1 MNMILKIFKKIF
13 QRKLITGI
21 ILILMIIGGYFGYRS
36 LVGGKNNVRYVM
48 AAVEKGT
55 LIVSVSGSGQVS
67 VLDQLDIKSK
77 TSGEVEAVYIEKSE
91 GVKAGKLIAK
101 LDDSDAQR
109 AVSDAER
116 NLRTAKIQ
124 LEELY
129 RNTLDT
135 KQEAEDNLEKAHED
149 AFNTIMNAFLDLSP
163 MIIGLHNITSSY
175 EIADNETSVTY
186 DWNTAVLLRSISSYG
201 PKYYELEKIVG
212 KTQEGYKAA
221 RKAYDKSFESYKNA
235 SRYSEK
241 DVIEALLKET
251 QETTKTIAELIKSET
266 NLLDVYVDYCRQ
278 SNLPVF
284 SKVSEYQLNLNSY
297 NSKINNHL
305 SSLLS
310 VQRTIE
316 DNKETKIDAE
326 QDLTEMDND
335 DPNNLDIRT
344 AKVNIQQKEDALIS
358 AKQELTDHYIYTPL
372 GGIVADVKIK
382 KGDSV
387 SAGTAL
393 VSIITQQKIAEITLN
408 EVDAAK
414 VKTGQKTTLTFDAL
428 PELSISGKVIEV
440 DTVGQVSQGVV
451 SYGVKIVFDNQDE
464 RIKPGMSVT
473 ADIITDAKQDVLVLP
488 SSAIKS
494 QGDYYYVE
502 LAEAIEG
509 MSQQLLANV
518 SGTILPTPPKIQLV
532 ETGISNDLS
541 TEIISGL
548 KEGEIVVTSTIASN
562 ESQTSQS
569 QGTQGFQI
577 PGMSGQMRTQR

>member
-1 MNMILKIFKKIF
+1 
-13 QRKLITGI
+13 
-21 ILILMIIGGYFGYRS
+21 
-36 LVGGKNNVRYVM
+36 
-48 AAVEKGT
+48 
-55 LIVSVSGSGQVS
+55 
-67 VLDQLDIKSK
+67 
-77 TSGEVEAVYIEKSE
+77 
-91 GVKAGKLIAK
+91 
-101 LDDSDAQR
+101 
-109 AVSDAER
+109 
-116 NLRTAKIQ
+116 
-124 LEELY
+124 
-129 RNTLDT
+129 
-135 KQEAEDNLEKAHED
+135 
-149 AFNTIMNAFLDLSP
+149 
-163 MIIGLHNITSSY
+163 
-175 EIADNETSVTY
+175 
-186 DWNTAVLLRSISSYG
+186 
-201 PKYYELEKIVG
+201 
-212 KTQEGYKAA
+212 
-221 RKAYDKSFESYKNA
+221 
-235 SRYSEK
+235 
-241 DVIEALLKET
+241 
-251 QETTKTIAELIKSET
+251 
-266 NLLDVYVDYCRQ
+266 
-278 SNLPVF
+278 
-284 SKVSEYQLNLNSY
+284 
-297 NSKINNHL
+297 
-305 SSLLS
+305 
-310 VQRTIE
+310 
-316 DNKETKIDAE
+316 
-326 QDLTEMDND
+326 MDND